1 MRLTRSVEERG
12 IIVYHR
18 FKARIMFDRKK
29 YKSFAR
35 IQLKNRRTV
44 PALMTLITVLVLLLL
59 SLPSIKKSITMYS
72 EILQAS
78 ALSTNRNALLQ
89 IVRKYQES
97 SLLDSFLSW
106 LVFFVTAI
114 CTISQ
119 YCVYLKMSRGP
130 EPVSIGDFFAGFAY
144 WLRAIGAALWKQ
156 IWMFLWMLIFIIPG
170 MIITFASVRSL
181 NWRLLVFIIPAVIPY
196 IVKGIAYSQMNYI
209 VAEFPH
215 VPVVQAL
222 DISKKITRGHKG
234 ELFVLYLSFLG
245 WALLC
250 VLTFGIASLWV
261 IPYQTMTCVN
271 AYHALMKS
279 ALESGIVTLED
290 IGDVNGE
297 HYGKK

>member
-1 MRLTRSVEERG
+1 MTNRRRSHTSVEERC
-12 IIVYHR
+12 IIVYHHQE
-18 FKARIMFDRKK
+18 AEIMFDRKK

-35 IQLKNRRTV
+35 IQLKKRRTV
-44 PALMTLITVLVLLLL
+44 PALMTLITVLVVLLL
-59 SLPSIKKSITMYS
+59 SLPLIKLWLAMYS
-72 EILQAS
+72 ELLNAAAAQSSRYVLQKIIS
-78 ALSTNRNALLQ
+78 N
-89 IVRKYQES
+89 YQKEIERIA
-97 SLLDSFLSW
+97 FLPW
-106 LVFFVTAI
+106 LVFFTIAVCAI
-114 CTISQ
+114 AQ
-119 YCVYLKMSRGP
+119 FCVYLKMSRGP
-130 EPVSIGDFFAGFAY
+130 EPVSFGDFFAGFAY
-144 WLRAIGAALWKQ
+144 WLRAIGAALWCRL
-156 IWMFLWMLIFIIPG
+156 WTYLWMLLFIIPG
-170 MIITFASVRSL
+170 
-181 NWRLLVFIIPAVIPY
+181 
-196 IVKGIAYSQMNYI
+196 IVKAIAYSQTFFI

-222 DISKKITRGHKG
+222 DISKKITQGHKG

-279 ALESGIVTLED
+279 ALESGVVTLED